1 MTQAVGPLGIAPE
14 TYDAEWMQQFV
25 ERIEQIH
32 LMLAQPAHSG
42 YSVTN
47 ATANRVLDVDYTSG
61 SADGEGA
68 IDVLGTLIDDMK
80 SVGRLSK

>member
-1 MTQAVGPLGIAPE
+1 MTQAIGPLGIAPE

-47 ATANRVLDVDYTSG
+47 ATATRVLDVDYTSG